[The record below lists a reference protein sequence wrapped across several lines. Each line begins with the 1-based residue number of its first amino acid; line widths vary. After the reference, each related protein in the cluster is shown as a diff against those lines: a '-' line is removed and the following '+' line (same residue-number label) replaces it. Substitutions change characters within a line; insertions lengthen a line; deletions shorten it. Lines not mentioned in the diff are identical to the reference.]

1 MKATQDLSL
10 LSLIADASLLV
21 QLVMLL
27 LLLASMI
34 SWWFIFR
41 KMFVIREAIRRT
53 DQFERSFWSGADLGT
68 LYQTAASA
76 RQNAGSM
83 ERIFESGFRE
93 FVKLRKQPGTN
104 IPVLMDG
111 TRRAMRA
118 TYQREMDH
126 LESHLSFLASVGSV
140 SPYVGLFG
148 TVWGIMNAFRGLAN
162 VGQATLAHVAP
173 GIAEA
178 LVATAMGL
186 FAAIPA
192 VIAFN
197 HYVRNIEKL
206 STRFESFME
215 EFSNILQRQAN
226 TANQAATGQSPLP
239 PAATGS

>member
-1 MKATQDLSL
+1 MNVTQDLSL
-10 LSLIADASLLV
+10 MSLLTNASVLV
-21 QLVMLL
+21 QLVLVLL
-27 LLLASMI
+27 LLVSLV

-41 KMFVIREAIRRT
+41 KLFVIRDAVRRT

-68 LYQTAASA
+68 LYQQAAGS
-76 RQNAGSM
+76 RHNAGSM
-83 ERIFESGFRE
+83 ERIFEAGFRE
-93 FVKLRKQPGTN
+93 FVKLRKQTGTN
-104 IPVLMDG
+104 LAVLMDG

-126 LESHLSFLASVGSV
+126 LEAHLSFLATVGSV

-197 HYVRNIEKL
+197 HFVRHIERL

-226 TANQAATGQSPLP
+226 AVAQPPVVGQTPVAATG
-239 PAATGS
+239 T

>member
-1 MKATQDLSL
+1 MNVSQDLSFIT
-10 LSLIADASLLV
+10 LIGNASVLV
-21 QLVMLL
+21 QLVMGLL
-27 LLLASMI
+27 LVISLI

-41 KMFVIREAIRRT
+41 KTFVVRDANRRT
-53 DQFERSFWSGADLGT
+53 DQFERNFWSGADLGT
-68 LYQTAASA
+68 LFQAAA
-76 RQNAGSM
+76 AGRHQAASM

-93 FVKLRKQPGTN
+93 FVKVRKQTGTSLA
-104 IPVLMDG
+104 VLMDG

-118 TYQREMDH
+118 TYQRELDH
-126 LESHLSFLASVGSV
+126 LESHLSFLATVGSV

-192 VIAFN
+192 VIAYN
-197 HYVRNIEKL
+197 HFVRHIERL

-226 TANQAATGQSPLP
+226 SATQMAATQPVNL
-239 PAATGS
+239 AATGS

>member
-1 MKATQDLSL
+1 MNVTQDLSL
-10 LSLIADASLLV
+10 MALLTNASVLV
-21 QLVMLL
+21 QLVMALL
-27 LLLASMI
+27 LLVSLL

-41 KMFVIREAIRRT
+41 KTFVIRDAVRRT

-68 LYQTAASA
+68 LYQQATGS
-76 RQNAGSM
+76 RHNAGSM
-83 ERIFESGFRE
+83 ERIFEAGFRE
-93 FVKLRKQPGTN
+93 FVKLRKQTGTN
-104 IPVLMDG
+104 LAVLMDG

-126 LESHLSFLASVGSV
+126 LEAHLSFLATVGSV

-197 HYVRNIEKL
+197 HFVRHSERL

-226 TANQAATGQSPLP
+226 AAAQPPGQAPVAATG
-239 PAATGS
+239 T

>member
-1 MKATQDLSL
+1 MKVAQDLSL
-10 LSLIADASLLV
+10 LSLISEASVLV

-68 LYQTAASA
+68 LYQTAAGS

-83 ERIFESGFRE
+83 ERIFEAGFRE

-104 IPVLMDG
+104 LPVLMDG

-197 HYVRNIEKL
+197 HYVRNIERL
-206 STRFESFME
+206 ATRFESFME

-226 TANQAATGQSPLP
+226 TVAQPSPGQVAAL
-239 PAATGS
+239 ATAGT